1 MVDEFHAIPRLSA
14 SGMYRVFGCAASHA
28 REWEAYDL
36 RSLYGVPPPETPKE
50 AINGTQRHL
59 LLSVIPFFSR
69 KLGIGKPLNLHEVLQ
84 AEASNLAIR
93 FESAVD
99 YWFCYNA
106 VLKRNRLI
114 THVIEQLGPT
124 NIDKISIRL
133 DDQRL
138 YRSLSLG
145 QGGGT
150 AEVSGLP
157 DVNAT
162 IRTRSGELTAV
173 ICDYKSGYKEQ
184 TPAKQN
190 KQLLTLA
197 HLLDHREPLT
207 GAYVSLFAKT
217 HRNDFIDAAYYDRPL
232 LKEAGELVAL
242 KVRDAA
248 QLQRLY
254 RAEIPTAFA
263 EKPLSAG
270 LATRLDAASKVDAS
284 HCALCSGK
292 VCCSKLRE
300 NLAEFK
306 RNELDPRQSLVDAYR
321 GIKRRMKPT
330 KKNPQGATMTTQE
343 LSRALIEVRRVTEQI
358 KLFTSLDKE
367 LSDVARGMLENQN
380 KIPGVTLEDGN
391 ERFALKEGV
400 TLGAITDRLQQIV
413 PGLDK
418 DTFINQFGNL
428 KLADVRAYL
437 ANSLAIDESAVLE
450 RLQEGLKDNNPFYMK
465 SDQPSVAVDP
475 TALELMAYEGEFLDE
490 VSEQSLNRI

>member
-14 SGMYRVFGCAASHA
+14 SGMYRVFACAASHA

-36 RSLYGVPPPETPKE
+36 RSLYGVPPPEIPKE

-114 THVIEQLGPT
+114 THVIEQLGPA

-138 YRSLSLG
+138 YRSLSLS

-197 HLLDHREPLT
+197 HLLDHQEPLT
-207 GAYVSLFAKT
+207 
-217 HRNDFIDAAYYDRPL
+217 
-232 LKEAGELVAL
+232 VA
-242 KVRDAA
+242 
-248 QLQRLY
+248 
-254 RAEIPTAFA
+254 
-263 EKPLSAG
+263 
-270 LATRLDAASKVDAS
+270 
-284 HCALCSGK
+284 
-292 VCCSKLRE
+292 
-300 NLAEFK
+300 N
-306 RNELDPRQSLVDAYR
+306 
-321 GIKRRMKPT
+321 
-330 KKNPQGATMTTQE
+330 
-343 LSRALIEVRRVTEQI
+343 
-358 KLFTSLDKE
+358 
-367 LSDVARGMLENQN
+367 
-380 KIPGVTLEDGN
+380 
-391 ERFALKEGV
+391 
-400 TLGAITDRLQQIV
+400 
-413 PGLDK
+413 
-418 DTFINQFGNL
+418 
-428 KLADVRAYL
+428 
-437 ANSLAIDESAVLE
+437 
-450 RLQEGLKDNNPFYMK
+450 
-465 SDQPSVAVDP
+465 
-475 TALELMAYEGEFLDE
+475 
-490 VSEQSLNRI
+490 